1 MTQRHNL
8 SHLCVIRTHD
18 ILMSLSAFRR
28 DIKEEGTFS
37 QYREQ
42 KIKEEGTFSQY
53 REQKIKEEGTFSQYR
68 EQKIKEEGTF
78 SQYREQKMISKPPRK
93 EQWRY
98 KTNKNAFQ

>member
-8 SHLCVIRTHD
+8 IHLCVTQTHD
-18 ILMSLSAFRR
+18 ILMSLSVFHR
-28 DIKEEGTFS
+28 DIKEEGTYS

-42 KIKEEGTFSQY
+42 KIKEEGTY
-53 REQKIKEEGTFSQYR
+53 SQYR

-78 SQYREQKMISKPPRK
+78 SQYREQKMISNPPGK

>member
-8 SHLCVIRTHD
+8 SHLCVIQTHD
-18 ILMSLSAFRR
+18 ILMSLSVFHR

-42 KIKEEGTFSQY
+42 KMKEEGTYSQYREQKMKEEGTFSQY
-53 REQKIKEEGTFSQYR
+53 G
-68 EQKIKEEGTF
+68 
-78 SQYREQKMISKPPRK
+78 EQKMISKPARK

-98 KTNKNAFQ
+98 KMNKNTFQ